1 MAQIV
6 DAAVALFF
14 CYDNFHTLELIEGAP
29 TVLIMSFERNSDR
42 IIQLRRDFKR
52 PLRELLAAF

>member
-29 TVLIMSFERNSDR
+29 TVLISYVF
-42 IIQLRRDFKR
+42 
-52 PLRELLAAF
+52 